1 MGTTRGVNVH
11 VAASRRGD
19 MNFLARVRELAGDKP
34 VGFKLCVGS
43 RRGFLAVCKALRE
56 ADITPDFIR
65 PVWPA
70 PGELIASP
78 LESWAADGKAADPD
92 RCTHSTR

>member
-56 ADITPDFIR
+56 ADLTPDFIR
-65 PVWPA
+65 PA
-70 PGELIASP
+70 PPTCRSGWWIRPPSARTPNRTSGP
-78 LESWAADGKAADPD
+78 PPGN
-92 RCTHSTR
+92 